1 MGKLGRKVKRDVW
14 HVRLPDDT
22 HLIVMGAAPK
32 GARIMAEGPGSAY
45 KTAQAIGA
53 GLSREIAQVHGAV
66 KARVTPTGTSKGA
79 SIRFTPRS
87 KTRQRKATSPSF
99 RVGRARIY
107 YKKTGSGTALSRRPI
122 KG

>member
-45 KTAQAIGA
+45 RTAQAIGA
-53 GLSREIAQVHGAV
+53 GLRREIEQVHGAV

-79 SIRFTPRS
+79 NIRFTPTLTS
-87 KTRQRKATSPSF
+87 RK
-99 RVGRARIY
+99 RGKIY
-107 YKKTGSGTALSRRPI
+107 YTQAGDATLMSRRPL
-122 KG
+122 GRRRRH